1 MDRLAPF
8 FVIFAATL
16 WGIDSIVL
24 RPYLY
29 TLPVPLVV
37 FLESGIVAVLLSPIL
52 IRQYGNLKEQLLTK
66 DLVAFV
72 GVALFGGAIGT
83 MAITKALFYVNYVNL
98 SIVVLIQK
106 LQPIFALTLASL
118 ILKEKLPREF
128 FIWAGVALVSAYFMT
143 FGLDVPNFSTGDKT
157 TIAALFA
164 LLAAF
169 SFGFSTV
176 LSKRA
181 LKNVT
186 YATGSYLRF
195 LFTTI
200 IMLVLVASMGDLG
213 SIVKVST
220 TQWIVFGI
228 IAFSSGGLAILL
240 YYFGLKRI
248 TASVATICELSF
260 PLTAIL
266 LEYIIRGNILSW
278 VQWIGAIVLIL
289 SIIKVSGVRLLK
301 IRKTSEKFTQHS

>member
-52 IRQYGNLKEQLLTK
+52 IRQYGNLKKQLLTK

-128 FIWAGVALVSAYFMT
+128 FIWASVALVSAYFMT

-213 SIVKVST
+213 SIVMVST

-278 VQWIGAIVLIL
+278 VQWIGAIVLIF

-301 IRKTSEKFTQHS
+301 IRKTSENFTQHS